1 MLEITD
7 IRIIQVSGI
16 QVTFAKL
23 GAVLKVSV
31 RLANFGIK
39 KLDI

>member
-1 MLEITD
+1 M
-7 IRIIQVSGI
+7 QVSGI
-16 QVTFAKL
+16 QVAFAKP

-31 RLANFGIK
+31 GLANFGIK